1 MPRFCL
7 LRFALLLVFGA
18 GLVVGGCAS
27 SRSTQD
33 EAAARTAVVGTWT
46 YEVRGVA
53 PLDQGRFR
61 ITTQNGD
68 LRGIVR
74 DRRLGR
80 LRARVE
86 VRDTRLQLTID
97 DLRISGFVED
107 DQFTGSL
114 RRSQWT
120 VTARRQTRTRSR
132 FRSASLF
139 AQRVRSAAAVDKPE
153 ILDCR
158 SLLREASGCD

>member
-1 MPRFCL
+1 MPRSCL
-7 LRFALLLVFGA
+7 FRFALLLVFGA
-18 GLVVGGCAS
+18 GLVGGCAS
-27 SRSTQD
+27 SRSTQNK
-33 EAAARTAVVGTWT
+33 AAAQTAVVGTWT

-68 LRGIVR
+68 LQGIVR

-80 LRARVE
+80 LRARVR
-86 VRDTRLQLTID
+86 VRDSRLELTIN
-97 DLRISGFVED
+97 DLRISGYVED

-120 VTARRQTRTRSR
+120 VTARRRTRSRSR

-139 AQRVRSAAAVDKPE
+139 AKRVRSATAVDKPE
-153 ILDCR
+153 ILECR
-158 SLLREASGCD
+158 SLLREASGCN